1 MRTVSPLLAFLFNNI
16 TLQYAIVAV
25 ANAEHPLFHRQL
37 FRRGTVGVVSQ
48 KSVSQRPLIRR
59 GITTDNVDEVAAD
72 DTVQRALHDGFDL
85 SLSMPSIAS
94 IGSSMS
100 IPMITSDAPT
110 SEAGKYDTETS
121 SPSKSPS
128 LSPVY
133 FDQFDIIPF
142 SFSVSRTNMYISL
155 VA

>member
-1 MRTVSPLLAFLFNNI
+1 MRTVSNPLLAFLFNTI
-16 TLQYAIVAV
+16 TLQYAIV

-37 FRRGTVGVVSQ
+37 FRRGGTVGVVSQ
-48 KSVSQRPLIRR
+48 KSVSKRPLIRR

-85 SLSMPSIAS
+85 SLSLPTIAS

-100 IPMITSDAPT
+100 TPMITSDAPA
-110 SEAGKYDTETS
+110 SEAGKYDI
-121 SPSKSPS
+121 
-128 LSPVY
+128 Y
-133 FDQFDIIPF
+133 FDQFDII
-142 SFSVSRTNMYISL
+142 FSVSRTNMYISF